1 MAESKEAAPETEA
14 QPKKKSKLI
23 PIILYLVATV
33 VLLGAGTVAG
43 VLVIAPKL
51 APPPP
56 PAEEADGG
64 GEHGAAGGN
73 ERHSEP
79 GKDAHAAPSN
89 KDDAKHAPAADAK
102 AAPAAAAADSHSAA
116 PGAGHGPSFVTLPPL
131 VINVSQ
137 EQKQRFLRLTLAVE
151 VGDTASEAVLKKNIP
166 KAVDAI
172 QIYLRTQSPEN
183 FTRIAS
189 LMQIR
194 SDLLQR
200 IRQIDQSIDAKG
212 VLFQDLMVQ

>member
-1 MAESKEAAPETEA
+1 MAESKAAAPEAEA
-14 QPKKKSKLI
+14 PPKKKNKLVA
-23 PIILYLVATV
+23 IILYLVATI
-33 VLLGAGTVAG
+33 VLLGAGTAAG

-51 APPPP
+51 AAP
-56 PAEEADGG
+56 PAEADGG
-64 GEHGAAGGN
+64 GEHGTAGGN
-73 ERHSEP
+73 DGE
-79 GKDAHAAPSN
+79 GKDAHAAPG
-89 KDDAKHAPAADAK
+89 KDDAKQAPTADAK
-102 AAPAAAAADSHSAA
+102 AAPAAAAADSQSAA
-116 PGAGHGPSFVTLPPL
+116 PGAGHVPSFVTLPPL

-151 VGDTASEAVLKKNIP
+151 VGDAASEAVLKKNIP

-200 IRQIDQSIDAKG
+200 IRQIDQGIDAKG

>member
-1 MAESKEAAPETEA
+1 V
-14 QPKKKSKLI
+14 

-33 VLLGAGTVAG
+33 VLLGAGTAAG

-56 PAEEADGG
+56 PAEAADGG
-64 GEHGAAGGN
+64 GEHGAAGGKDG
-73 ERHSEP
+73 HSEP
-79 GKDAHAAPSN
+79 GKDAHAAPS
-89 KDDAKHAPAADAK
+89 KDDAKHAPPADAK
-102 AAPAAAAADSHSAA
+102 AAPAAAAADSHGPA

-131 VINVSQ
+131 VVNVSQ

-151 VGDTASEAVLKKNIP
+151 VGDAASEAVLKKNIP
-166 KAVDAI
+166 KAVDAV

-200 IRQIDQSIDAKG
+200 IRQIDQGIDAKG